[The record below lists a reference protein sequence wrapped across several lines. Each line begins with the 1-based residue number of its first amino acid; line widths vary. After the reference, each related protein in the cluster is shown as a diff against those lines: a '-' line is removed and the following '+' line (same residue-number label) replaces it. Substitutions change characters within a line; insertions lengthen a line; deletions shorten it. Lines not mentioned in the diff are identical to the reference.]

1 MTISDSHGSNSI
13 AIIGTGPSGV
23 AARWALEELK
33 IDFDIIDADLKED
46 SPFNRAISP
55 LTKEDIKLKLGSN
68 LPYRQF
74 RSGPT
79 IVYGDTKI
87 KNSFTA
93 GGLSE
98 VWGATLLPYQEKTIQ
113 KWKLPWSDFVEA
125 YRVVLSKVP
134 YATFSRNP
142 DSNFEE
148 FGNPTKLKI
157 NSCFISSITTPTD
170 NKLIEFGASRLAI
183 QLQKENSP
191 GCYYCNK
198 CLEGCVSS
206 HIWSAAH
213 VLRPPTLQKS
223 KAISGIRV
231 VDIFIKTDQYFL
243 RGTNSAGE
251 KVELGPYMKI
261 FLACGPVE
269 TFRIL
274 SESKFLPNQTQVL
287 DSNTFFFPLILRK
300 KVVIKNDESIAL
312 SQVYCHMNGG
322 KGKAEYHFQV
332 YSQSDVLIKRV
343 ARVLPLGKYIPE
355 VVLRKITQQVLI
367 CIGYRESCN
376 ETQITLTRRENGDVY
391 CEDSYKVS
399 KSKLKRDIQR
409 RIAMRSREL
418 WKAGFIFLGL
428 GIKIGSAG
436 EGIHYGANLRHDL
449 EITNRGEVKAAAGV
463 FVVDASSL
471 QSISA
476 GPITLTIMANSFQIV
491 RNACK

>member
-1 MTISDSHGSNSI
+1 MISGSHFNNSI

-33 IDFDIIDADLKED
+33 LNFDIIDADLKED
-46 SPFNRAISP
+46 SPFRREITP
-55 LTKEDIKLKLGSN
+55 LTGEKTKLKLGSN

-74 RSGPT
+74 QAGPT
-79 IVYGDTKI
+79 IVYGDTKM

-113 KWKLPWSDFVEA
+113 KWNLPWSDFVEA

-142 DSNFEE
+142 SSIFEE

-157 NSCFISSITTPTD
+157 NSFFISAITTPTD

-183 QLQKENSP
+183 QLQKENLP

-198 CLEGCVSS
+198 CLEGCVSN

-213 VLRPPTLQKS
+213 VLRYPTLQKS
-223 KAISGIRV
+223 KTINGVRV
-231 VDIFIKTDQYFL
+231 IDIFVKSDQYFL
-243 RGTNSAGE
+243 RATNSAGE
-251 KVELGPYMKI
+251 KVELGPYKKV

-274 SESKFLPNQTQVL
+274 SESKFLANQTQVL

-300 KVVIKNDESIAL
+300 KVTMKSDESIAL

-322 KGKAEYHFQV
+322 EGEVEYHFQV
-332 YSQSDVLIKRV
+332 YSQSDVLIKRM
-343 ARVLPLGKYIPE
+343 ARVLPLGGYIPE
-355 VVLRKITQQVLI
+355 VVLRKITKRVLI

-376 ETQITLTRRENGDVY
+376 ETQITLTRRENGDVE
-391 CEDSYKVS
+391 CEDSYKIS
-399 KSKLKRDIQR
+399 KSKLRREIQR
-409 RIAMRSREL
+409 RIARRSKEL

-428 GIKIGSAG
+428 GIKVGSAG
-436 EGIHYGANLRHDL
+436 EGIHYGANLRHDF
-449 EITNRGEVKAAAGV
+449 EITNKGEVKAAAGI

-491 RNACK
+491 RNAFK